1 MSSRSF
7 QRSPLSPDLRQGGG
21 CHDLLCVHPAFIC
34 HKETHEPQDQP
45 CAHRGTSPHPG
56 SLPAHTAP
64 AHTWTRFLPILSHSP
79 PRDYIPSSSSLT
91 APPLPAPPLRK
102 CSSGVPRAA
111 QEMLCTLWVSQAIFC
126 PRAGGRLGQEQPGMT
141 QSAVFCL
148 FLCLS
153 TLQSVLV
160 SQWLCLVSVFLFQA
174 SGSF

>member
-1 MSSRSF
+1 M
-7 QRSPLSPDLRQGGG
+7 SPDLRPGGG
-21 CHDLLCVHPAFIC
+21 CHDLLCVHPAFIY
-34 HKETHEPQDQP
+34 HKETHEPRISHVHIE
-45 CAHRGTSPHPG
+45 AHHPHPG
-56 SLPAHTAP
+56 SPPAHTAL

-79 PRDYIPSSSSLT
+79 LRDYIPSSSALT
-91 APPLPAPPLRK
+91 VPPPPAPPLRK

-126 PRAGGRLGQEQPGMT
+126 PRAGGRLGREQPGMT